1 MLGFVSLFVFS
12 FFGVGWRGYLR
23 FREMFPT
30 RSCSQSS
37 LIGSLTCV
45 LWSGRAWEVRS
56 WVWHMRLIVAAAAAV
71 VVVIVVLG
79 FDAWCLMQGLCV
91 FY

>member
-1 MLGFVSLFVFS
+1 MLGLVCLFVCLFVFS
-12 FFGVGWRGYLR
+12 FLGVGWRGYLR

-45 LWSGRAWEVRS
+45 LWPGRAWEVRS
-56 WVWHMRLIVAAAAAV
+56 WVWHMRV
-71 VVVIVVLG
+71 VVVVVVSG

-91 FY
+91 FNYS